1 MQTTLEPVGDTSPQI
16 AKPSLTWRQIILE
29 PTESTSVQF
38 IRYLFVGGLAFVLD
52 FCSLYVLTS
61 RLQVH
66 YLVSAAVG
74 FLLGL
79 IANYL
84 LSRAWVFPH
93 RSVRSAALEFAI
105 FSGIGLIGLGLN
117 ELGIWLLSAIAGM
130 HYLVAKLCTTAIVFF
145 WNFAAR
151 KMSLFR

>member
-1 MQTTLEPVGDTSPQI
+1 MHTTLEPVRDTSPQI
-16 AKPSLTWRQIILE
+16 AKPAWRRIVLE
-29 PTESTSVQF
+29 RTESTSVQF
-38 IRYLFVGGLAFVLD
+38 LRYLVVGGLAFVVD

-61 RLQVH
+61 QTGVH

-79 IANYL
+79 IVNYV
-84 LSRAWVFPH
+84 LSRTWVFPH
-93 RSVRSAALEFAI
+93 RSVRSASLEFAI

-117 ELGIWLLSAIAGM
+117 ETGMWLLSSLAGM
-130 HYLVAKLCTTAIVFF
+130 HYLIAKLCTTAVVFF

-151 KMSLFR
+151 KLSLFR